1 MQWERMGSD
10 RVWPLTCGGGGGG
23 GGSSISTASP
33 TDGRR
38 LRTACAHLHQA
49 HLTPAAS
56 ATRVRQ
62 YRRTRTAYTRY
73 TGMCVAAARG
83 RRESVCVVAA
93 SGRGALAQCARAVCV
108 PARNEHGV
116 SAALYK
122 LQRPRC
128 STARGA
134 RSARRVLRGAGVCA
148 YGRARVHVCRTS
160 QARGTDWSTHLSAV

>member
-93 SGRGALAQCARAVCV
+93 SGRGALLSVHEPRTRAERTRRLRRVVQTPAAALLHCTRRSQRAARPSRRRSVRLRAGARACV
-108 PARNEHGV
+108 PHQPSARNRLEY
-116 SAALYK
+116 S
-122 LQRPRC
+122 P
-128 STARGA
+128 
-134 RSARRVLRGAGVCA
+134 
-148 YGRARVHVCRTS
+148 
-160 QARGTDWSTHLSAV
+160 